1 MFKSGRT
8 FLVCT
13 KSTND
18 KIKVGEIF
26 PAFYSGGWWKI
37 VIINPDKNEVKY
49 YVLEAYMDN
58 TFTIMDWDL
67 ENATFVEVKI
77 CQYQTN

>member
-1 MFKSGRT
+1 MRNCGRT

-37 VIINPDKNEVKY
+37 VIINPDKNV
-49 YVLEAYMDN
+49 VNCHLLDAYMDN

-67 ENATFVEVKI
+67 EDAAFREVKI